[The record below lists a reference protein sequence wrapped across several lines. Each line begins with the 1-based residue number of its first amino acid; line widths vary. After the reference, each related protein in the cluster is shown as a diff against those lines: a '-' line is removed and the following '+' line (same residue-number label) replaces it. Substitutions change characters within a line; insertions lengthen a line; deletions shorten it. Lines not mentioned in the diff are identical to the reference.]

1 MRSDMAKILVER
13 PRLGG
18 GVRYP
23 RHRSPEGRRGPSF
36 EDWRSSEGI
45 RRPWLRGGT
54 KSLNENLAPLRRY
67 LRSNVGRPWNKVY
80 SEVCQRINRD
90 SAVQF
95 HVWQH
100 LMMDVCAN
108 PYVVAGDVRRG
119 LLSWFKFY
127 VDPKSGLLR
136 ENKQPPWWR
145 QKRRRIEPR
154 MSIPIDDSHEFRQI
168 EGIWYE
174 LTLAPIPANKEV
186 FDIVL
191 KVRVSD
197 ASADPR
203 SFYGRP
209 VYCPQGGKRQLNSKE
224 IQRLTT
230 AKDAHN

>member
-1 MRSDMAKILVER
+1 MAKILVER

-18 GVRYP
+18 GVRFP
-23 RHRSPEGRRGPSF
+23 RQRSPEGRRGPRF
-36 EDWRSSEGI
+36 EDWRSSQGI
-45 RRPWLRGGT
+45 RRPWLRDQQ
-54 KSLNENLAPLRRY
+54 KLLNENLAPLRRY

-100 LMMDVCAN
+100 LMMDVCTN
-108 PYVVAGDVRRG
+108 PYVVGGDVGRTW
-119 LLSWFKFY
+119 WFRFY
-127 VDPKSGLLR
+127 VDPKSGLLC
-136 ENKQPPWWR
+136 ENKELPRWR
-145 QKRRRIEPR
+145 QKRSQVESKT
-154 MSIPIDDSHEFRQI
+154 SIPIDDSHEFRRI

-174 LTLAPIPANKEV
+174 LKLTPIPAKGEV

-197 ASADPR
+197 VSSDAR

-224 IQRLTT
+224 IRRLPTPT
-230 AKDAHN
+230 DAHK

>member
-13 PRLGG
+13 PRFGG
-18 GVRYP
+18 GVSYP

-45 RRPWLRGGT
+45 RRPWLRGGA

-80 SEVCQRINRD
+80 SEVCQRIHRD

-100 LMMDVCAN
+100 LMMDVCTN
-108 PYVVAGDVRRG
+108 PYVVDGDVGRRW
-119 LLSWFKFY
+119 WFPFY

-136 ENKQPPWWR
+136 ENNELPPWR
-145 QKRRRIEPR
+145 QKPSRIETKT
-154 MSIPIDDSHEFRQI
+154 SIPIDDSHEFRQI

-174 LTLAPIPANKEV
+174 LTLAPIPMNKEV

-191 KVRVSD
+191 RVRVSD
-197 ASADPR
+197 VNPDPR

-209 VYCPQGGKRQLNSKE
+209 VHCPQGGKRQLNSKE
-224 IQRLTT
+224 IRRLPTE
-230 AKDAHN
+230 KDAHK